1 MSVTRGPLY
10 ARTAVVTG
18 AARGLGAGVALELSH
33 RGARVALID
42 REGES
47 LVHVRDALPGE
58 AECWQADVTDETAM
72 FRVAAAIRARFGP
85 PSVVIAGAGEAGPGL
100 FAETDLAVWRRVVE
114 VNLFGSALTARAF
127 LPDLFTTRG
136 YLLQIASL
144 AAAPTLSASC
154 ASRAGV
160 ESFAHALRAEVTY
173 RQVGVGIAYIGLV
186 GRTDTDRVR
195 DTDEHPVLRDL
206 RGHLPPSIRRA
217 LPVAEVTDRLVT
229 AVERRRPAVYVPR
242 SLRAAQLV
250 RAGLPP
256 LVTLL
261 SRREL
266 ARLAA
271 PEPLTVSGRT
281 VRAPAPVAGDAD
293 RTPHP

>member
-1 MSVTRGPLY
+1 MSVVRGPLY

-18 AARGLGAGVALELSH
+18 AARGLGAGLALELSH

-42 REGES
+42 REREA
-47 LVHVRDALPGE
+47 LVHVRDALPGA
-58 AECWQADVTDETAM
+58 AECWEADVTDDAAM

-85 PSVVIAGAGEAGPGL
+85 PSVLIAGAGTTGQGL
-100 FAETDLAVWRRVVE
+100 FAEADLAVWRRVVE
-114 VNLFGSALTARAF
+114 VNLVGSAVTARAF

-144 AAAPTLSASC
+144 VAAPTMSAYC

-160 ESFAHALRAEVTY
+160 ESFAHALRAEIAH
-173 RQVGVGIAYIGLV
+173 RRVGVGIAYV
-186 GRTDTDRVR
+186 GRTATGRVR
-195 DTDEHPVLRDL
+195 DADEHPVLREL
-206 RGHLPPSIRRA
+206 RGHLPPSLREPH
-217 LPVAEVTDRLVT
+217 PVAEVADRLVT
-229 AVERRRPAVYVPR
+229 AVERRRPTVYVPR
-242 SLRAAQLV
+242 SLHAAPLV

-256 LVTLL
+256 LITLL
-261 SRREL
+261 SRRAL

-271 PEPLTVSGRT
+271 PEPLTVSGRA
-281 VRAPAPVAGDAD
+281 VRTAAPVTGEAD